1 MKFRKI
7 TALLL
12 VLCMLLSLSISAFA
26 AEADEHTIYDSAPD
40 EEPAISTEAATSG
53 TIQNSGIRWSLDEK
67 GWLTISG
74 SGEAPVFQS
83 ADDQPWAAVRE
94 QITEVWFE
102 DVETLSISDL
112 AYWFEG
118 CTNLTTA
125 ELPLAPVIGK
135 HAFYNCPKLSTLTM
149 YYGETVLKS
158 IGEDAFWR
166 EADAG
171 DTLYIAYII
180 GYPEATV
187 PFYTYDWAASNRSS
201 RYFYDLYGVY
211 QNADAA
217 TTALNGIKKAPGISV
232 QSTGSIIG
240 NCPSCGKYSF
250 QGTYVE
256 VAHSSRGHANYNEC
270 YLCHYVQYL
279 GTYTYKSHGA
289 GGYGSGT
296 CPDCGSHTWVLQSQ
310 QASTCTSNGYRSYS
324 CACGQTK
331 SETIYASGHNYSY
344 GSWEQYS
351 SSQHRRT
358 GSCRNCGD
366 SDYEYASHSM
376 SYGSWSNSS
385 SSQHSRTAS
394 CRTCG
399 YSTTDYGNHS
409 YSTGSWS
416 KYSDTQHR
424 RSKTCSGCGASTYDY
439 ANHSYSY
446 GSLVS
451 DSETQHKRTK
461 TCSACGDSGY
471 EYADHTDANGDGKC
485 DDCGATVSLTI
496 KWDAGTNGGTI
507 DGKTSI
513 TTTGKPN
520 ATATAPTSTPV
531 KAGHAFKGWY
541 TSASGGS
548 LYNTVT
554 ITAAKTFYAQFTANS
569 YSVTWDL
576 GDGTTEETKQ
586 TYGEAFAGQLEDVL
600 PHGRVRFIRRPLVHV
615 VGVALDG
622 DKAGAGHLCRFRRAE
637 VRRHGIVR
645 ILVVILAERDA
656 DREDRRFHAVFLQD
670 RIGERVVAEIAVVE
684 RDDDR
689 LFRQRLAPQDVGLQ
703 LVKGNALRGEEG
715 VQLAPQ
721 LPRHHHALRRQR
733 VHQICRLVKVHAA
746 VYGQPEFAPLRHR
759 RAADAD
765 RLRMLRRDALKDRER
780 RQRRKPRAPAAQV
793 RGQNDLL
800 FKTACFHG
808 CFRLLFFA
816 VCIIPCWF
824 SVCQFGFASESY
836 NNSRNFSLFALESC

>member
-1 MKFRKI
+1 MKMRKI

-12 VLCMLLSLSISAFA
+12 VLCMAFSLSISAFA
-26 AEADEHTIYDSAPD
+26 AEEHDHHEHTVYESAPD
-40 EEPAISTEAATSG
+40 EEIAVQSASGESETSG
-53 TIQNSGIRWSLDEK
+53 TIPGSSIKWSLDSN

-83 ADDQPWAAVRE
+83 ADDQPWATVRE
-94 QITEVWFE
+94 EITEVWFE
-102 DVETLSISDL
+102 DMETLSISDL

-135 HAFYNCPKLSTLTM
+135 HAFYGCSKLSTLTM

-166 EADAG
+166 ETDSG
-171 DTLYIAYII
+171 DTLYIAYLI

-187 PFYTYDWAASNRSS
+187 PFYTYDWAASNRSD

-211 QNADAA
+211 SSTPADS
-217 TTALNGIKKAPGISV
+217 GIKKAPGASV
-232 QSTGSIIG
+232 QSTGTIIG
-240 NCPSCGKYSF
+240 NCPSCGKYAF

-270 YLCHYVQYL
+270 NSCHYVQYL

-310 QASTCTSNGYRSYS
+310 QAATCTSNGYRSYS

-331 SETIYASGHNYSY
+331 SETIYASGHSYSY

-358 GSCRNCGD
+358 GSCRNCGAT
-366 SDYEYASHSM
+366 DYDYASHSM
-376 SYGSWSNSS
+376 SYGSWSNAS

-399 YSTTDYGNHS
+399 YSTTEYGSHS
-409 YSTGSWS
+409 YSTGTWS
-416 KYSDTQHR
+416 KYSDAQHR

-439 ANHSYSY
+439 ADHSYSY
-446 GSLVS
+446 GAWSKV
-451 DSETQHKRTK
+451 DDTQHKRTK
-461 TCSACGDSGY
+461 TCSACGDSG
-471 EYADHTDANGDGKC
+471 EEHADHRDSNADGIC

-496 KWDAGTNGGTI
+496 KWDAGTNGGSI
-507 DGKTSI
+507 DGKASV

-520 ATATAPTSTPV
+520 TTATAPTSMPV
-531 KAGHAFKGWY
+531 KTGHAFKGWY

-569 YSVTWDL
+569 YTLTWDL
-576 GDGTTEETKQ
+576 GNGTTEETKQ
-586 TYGEAFAGQLEDVL
+586 TYGEKLTLPTEPTRKNAEFLGWFTEANGGTQVDANTIYKTDGDSTYYAHWEITEVFSVTVPVTLPLIVDEGGEVHVGAAEIINASTGDVIVSSVSISTKNGWQLVPYTTDMAHAKVDAKQLGFKINDSVTTKTGDAETFSLTSPWTIAENGKLPLSYDAVVSAVSQPVTEQDVL
-600 PHGRVRFIRRPLVHV
+600 SV
-615 VGVALDG
+615 VFVLEW
-622 DKAGAGHLCRFRRAE
+622 K
-637 VRRHGIVR
+637 
-645 ILVVILAERDA
+645 
-656 DREDRRFHAVFLQD
+656 
-670 RIGERVVAEIAVVE
+670 GE
-684 RDDDR
+684 
-689 LFRQRLAPQDVGLQ
+689 
-703 LVKGNALRGEEG
+703 
-715 VQLAPQ
+715 
-721 LPRHHHALRRQR
+721 
-733 VHQICRLVKVHAA
+733 
-746 VYGQPEFAPLRHR
+746 
-759 RAADAD
+759 
-765 RLRMLRRDALKDRER
+765 
-780 RQRRKPRAPAAQV
+780 
-793 RGQNDLL
+793 
-800 FKTACFHG
+800 
-808 CFRLLFFA
+808 
-816 VCIIPCWF
+816 
-824 SVCQFGFASESY
+824 
-836 NNSRNFSLFALESC
+836 

>member
-1 MKFRKI
+1 MMKNFKKF

-12 VLCMLLSLSISAFA
+12 ALCMVFSLSISAFA
-26 AEADEHTIYDSAPD
+26 AEEHDHHEHTVYESAPD
-40 EEPAISTEAATSG
+40 EEIAVQSASGESETSG
-53 TIQNSGIRWSLDEK
+53 TIPGSSIKWSLDSN

-83 ADDQPWAAVRE
+83 ADDQPWATVRE
-94 QITEVWFE
+94 EITEVWFE
-102 DVETLSISDL
+102 DMETLSISDL

-135 HAFYNCPKLSTLTM
+135 HAFYGCSKLSTLTM

-166 EADAG
+166 ETDSG
-171 DTLYIAYII
+171 DTLYIAYLI

-187 PFYTYDWAASNRSS
+187 PFYTYDWAASNRSD

-211 QNADAA
+211 SSTPADSS
-217 TTALNGIKKAPGISV
+217 IKKAPGASV
-232 QSTGSIIG
+232 QSTGTIIG
-240 NCPSCGKYSF
+240 NCPSCGKYAF

-270 YLCHYVQYL
+270 NSCHYVQYL

-289 GGYGSGT
+289 GAYGSGT
-296 CPDCGSHTWVLQSQ
+296 CPDCGSHTWVLDYES
-310 QASTCTSNGYRSYS
+310 AATCTSNGYRSYS
-324 CACGQTK
+324 CVCGQTK
-331 SETIYASGHNYSY
+331 SETIYASGHSYSY
-344 GSWEQYS
+344 GSWTQYS
-351 SSQHRRT
+351 SSQHRRE
-358 GSCRNCGD
+358 SYCRNCGD

-439 ANHSYSY
+439 ADHSYSY
-446 GSLVS
+446 GSWTKADDV
-451 DSETQHKRTK
+451 QHKRTK
-461 TCSACGDSGY
+461 TCSACKTSSE
-471 EYADHTDANGDGKC
+471 EYADHVDANGDGKC

-496 KWDAGTNGGTI
+496 KWDAGSNGGTI
-507 DGKTSI
+507 DSKASI

-520 ATATAPTSTPV
+520 ATAAAPTSTPV

-569 YSVTWDL
+569 YTLTWDF

-586 TYGEAFAGQLEDVL
+586 TYGEKLVLPTEPTRKNAQFLGWFTEVTGGTQVDANTIYKTDADSTYYAHWEITEVFSVTVPVTLPLIVDEGGAVHVGAAEIINASTGDVIVSSVSISTKNGWQLVPYTTDMAHEKVDAQLLGFKINNAQTSKTGDAETFTLSAPWTIAENDRLPINYDAVVSAVSQPVTEQDVL
-600 PHGRVRFIRRPLVHV
+600 SV
-615 VGVALDG
+615 VFVLEW
-622 DKAGAGHLCRFRRAE
+622 K
-637 VRRHGIVR
+637 
-645 ILVVILAERDA
+645 
-656 DREDRRFHAVFLQD
+656 
-670 RIGERVVAEIAVVE
+670 GE
-684 RDDDR
+684 
-689 LFRQRLAPQDVGLQ
+689 
-703 LVKGNALRGEEG
+703 
-715 VQLAPQ
+715 
-721 LPRHHHALRRQR
+721 
-733 VHQICRLVKVHAA
+733 
-746 VYGQPEFAPLRHR
+746 
-759 RAADAD
+759 
-765 RLRMLRRDALKDRER
+765 
-780 RQRRKPRAPAAQV
+780 
-793 RGQNDLL
+793 
-800 FKTACFHG
+800 
-808 CFRLLFFA
+808 
-816 VCIIPCWF
+816 
-824 SVCQFGFASESY
+824 
-836 NNSRNFSLFALESC
+836 

>member
-12 VLCMLLSLSISAFA
+12 VLCMMLSLSISAFA
-26 AEADEHTIYDSAPD
+26 ADDVVA
-40 EEPAISTEAATSG
+40 SG
-53 TIQNSGIRWSLDEK
+53 TIQNSGIRWELNGN

-83 ADDQPWAAVRE
+83 ADDQPWAEYRE
-94 QITEVWFE
+94 QITEVWY
-102 DVETLSISDL
+102 DDMSTLTISDL

-118 CTNLTTA
+118 CTALTTA
-125 ELPLAPVIGK
+125 ELPLAPVIGN
-135 HAFYNCPKLSTLTM
+135 HAFYGCDNLNTITM

-217 TTALNGIKKAPGISV
+217 TTAPSGIKKAPGISV

-310 QASTCTSNGYRSYS
+310 QAATCTSNGYRSYS

-331 SETIYASGHNYSY
+331 NETIYATGHSYSY

-351 SSQHRRT
+351 ASQHRREAY
-358 GSCRNCGD
+358 CRNCGD

-446 GSLVS
+446 GSWVS

-485 DDCGATVSLTI
+485 DDCGATVSLTVT
-496 KWDAGTNGGTI
+496 WDAGSNGGTI
-507 DGKTSI
+507 DGKASFSETVKLNS
-513 TTTGKPN
+513 KP
-520 ATATAPTSTPV
+520 TAPGSVPV
-531 KAGHAFKGWY
+531 KTGYTFKGWF
-541 TSASGGS
+541 TSKTGGS
-548 LYNTVT
+548 LYSTVT
-554 ITAAKTFYAQFTANS
+554 ITSSTTFYAQFAANK
-569 YSVTWDL
+569 YTVTWDL
-576 GDGTTEETKQ
+576 GTGQSETTEQ
-586 TYGEAFAGQLEDVL
+586 TYGEKLLL
-600 PHGRVRFIRRPLVHV
+600 PKDPERKNAEFLGWFTE
-615 VGVALDG
+615 
-622 DKAGAGHLCRFRRAE
+622 KAGGTE
-637 VRRHGIVR
+637 VNSNTIYTTDGEITYYAHWEITEVFSVTVPVTLPLIVD
-645 ILVVILAERDA
+645 ES
-656 DREDRRFHAVFLQD
+656 
-670 RIGERVVAEIAVVE
+670 GEVHTGTAEIINGSTGEVVVSSVSISTKNGWQIVPYTTDMAHEKVDAQLLGFKINGAQTTKNGNAETFALSAPWEIAENSRMTLSYDAVVSAVSKAITE
-684 RDDDR
+684 QEV
-689 LFRQRLAPQDVGLQ
+689 LSVVFVLEWG
-703 LVKGNALRGEEG
+703 GE
-715 VQLAPQ
+715 
-721 LPRHHHALRRQR
+721 
-733 VHQICRLVKVHAA
+733 
-746 VYGQPEFAPLRHR
+746 
-759 RAADAD
+759 
-765 RLRMLRRDALKDRER
+765 
-780 RQRRKPRAPAAQV
+780 
-793 RGQNDLL
+793 
-800 FKTACFHG
+800 
-808 CFRLLFFA
+808 
-816 VCIIPCWF
+816 
-824 SVCQFGFASESY
+824 
-836 NNSRNFSLFALESC
+836 

>member
-12 VLCMLLSLSISAFA
+12 VLCMLLSLSISVFA

-40 EEPAISTEAATSG
+40 EETAVSTEAATSG
-53 TIQNSGIRWSLDEK
+53 TIQNSSIRWSLDEK

-83 ADDQPWAAVRE
+83 ADDQPWAAVRD

-102 DVETLSISDL
+102 DVETLSIPDL
-112 AYWFEG
+112 AYWFED
-118 CTNLTTA
+118 CVNLTTA
-125 ELPLAPVIGK
+125 ELPLAPTIGK

-149 YYGETVLKS
+149 YYGETVLNS

-166 EADAG
+166 EDDSG

-187 PFYTYDWAASNRSS
+187 PFYTYDWVASNRSS

-310 QASTCTSNGYRSYS
+310 QAATCTSNGYRSYS

-331 SETIYASGHNYSY
+331 SETIYSSGHSYSY

-358 GSCRNCGD
+358 GSCRNCGAT
-366 SDYEYASHSM
+366 DYDYASHSM

-416 KYSDTQHR
+416 KYSNTQHR

-446 GSLVS
+446 GSWVS

-496 KWDAGTNGGTI
+496 KWDAGSNGGTI
-507 DGKTSI
+507 DGKASFSETM
-513 TTTGKPN
+513 KPN
-520 ATATAPTSTPV
+520 SKPTAPSASPV
-531 KAGHAFKGWY
+531 KTGYTFKNWY
-541 TSASGGS
+541 TEKTGGK

-554 ITAAKTFYAQFTANS
+554 SITASTTFYAQFEANK
-569 YSVTWDL
+569 YVVTWDL
-576 GDGTTEETKQ
+576 GTGQSETTEQ
-586 TYGEAFAGQLEDVL
+586 TYGEKLLL
-600 PHGRVRFIRRPLVHV
+600 PTEPTRKNAEFLGWFTEKDGGTEVTTNTVFKETAATMYYAHWEVTELFSVTVPATLPLVV
-615 VGVALDG
+615 DESGKAYVASASIVNNSTGDVKVSSVSVTSKNGWEFVPYSTNMAKAKVDAKQVGFKINSSETSKTGDSEVFTLAAPWTVKEADALSINYD
-622 DKAGAGHLCRFRRAE
+622 
-637 VRRHGIVR
+637 
-645 ILVVILAERDA
+645 
-656 DREDRRFHAVFLQD
+656 
-670 RIGERVVAEIAVVE
+670 AVVS
-684 RDDDR
+684 
-689 LFRQRLAPQDVGLQ
+689 
-703 LVKGNALRGEEG
+703 
-715 VQLAPQ
+715 
-721 LPRHHHALRRQR
+721 
-733 VHQICRLVKVHAA
+733 A
-746 VYGQPEFAPLRHR
+746 VSQPVTGQEI
-759 RAADAD
+759 
-765 RLRMLRRDALKDRER
+765 M
-780 RQRRKPRAPAAQV
+780 
-793 RGQNDLL
+793 
-800 FKTACFHG
+800 
-808 CFRLLFFA
+808 
-816 VCIIPCWF
+816 
-824 SVCQFGFASESY
+824 SVVFV
-836 NNSRNFSLFALESC
+836 LEWA

>member
-1 MKFRKI
+1 MKMRKI
-7 TALLL
+7 IALLL
-12 VLCMLLSLSISAFA
+12 ALCMLLSLSISAFA
-26 AEADEHTIYDSAPD
+26 ADDVVA
-40 EEPAISTEAATSG
+40 SG
-53 TIQNSGIRWSLDEK
+53 TIPDSKIKWALDSN

-83 ADDQPWAAVRE
+83 ADGQPWAEYRE

-102 DVETLSISDL
+102 DMETLNIPDL

-118 CTNLTTA
+118 CTALTTA
-125 ELPLAPVIGK
+125 ELPLAPVIGTR
-135 HAFYNCPKLSTLTM
+135 AFYGCSKLNTITM

-166 EADAG
+166 ETDSG

-187 PFYTYDWAASNRSS
+187 PFYTYDWAASNRNS

-211 QNADAA
+211 PNAD
-217 TTALNGIKKAPGISV
+217 TVNTAVNTASVSGIQKAPGISLTA
-232 QSTGSIIG
+232 STGIVG
-240 NCPSCGKYSF
+240 TCPSCKQYSL
-250 QGTYVE
+250 QGTYVSTT
-256 VAHSSRGHANYNEC
+256 HTSRGHAEYYEC
-270 YLCHYVQYL
+270 YKCHYTKNL
-279 GTYTYKSHGA
+279 GTYVYKDHGS
-289 GGYGSGT
+289 GSYGSWT
-296 CPDCGSHTWVLQSQ
+296 CPSCGSHTWILQNE
-310 QASTCTSNGYRSYS
+310 QAATCTSNGYRSYY

-344 GSWEQYS
+344 GSWTQYS
-351 SSQHRRT
+351 SSQHRREAY
-358 GSCRNCGD
+358 CRNCGD

-446 GSLVS
+446 GSWVS

-461 TCSACGDSGY
+461 TCSACGDSDY

-569 YSVTWDL
+569 YTLTWDL
-576 GDGTTEETKQ
+576 GNGTTEETKQ
-586 TYGEAFAGQLEDVL
+586 TYGEKLTLPTEPTRKNAEFLGWFTEANGGTQVDANTIYKTDGDSTYYAHWEITEVFSVTVPVTLPLIVDEGGEVHVGAAEIINASTGDVIVSSVSISTKNGWQLVPYTTDMAHAKVDAKQLGFKINDSVTTKTGDAETFSLTSPWMIAENGKLPLTYDAVVSAVSQPVTEQDVL
-600 PHGRVRFIRRPLVHV
+600 SV
-615 VGVALDG
+615 VFVLEW
-622 DKAGAGHLCRFRRAE
+622 K
-637 VRRHGIVR
+637 
-645 ILVVILAERDA
+645 
-656 DREDRRFHAVFLQD
+656 
-670 RIGERVVAEIAVVE
+670 GE
-684 RDDDR
+684 
-689 LFRQRLAPQDVGLQ
+689 
-703 LVKGNALRGEEG
+703 
-715 VQLAPQ
+715 
-721 LPRHHHALRRQR
+721 
-733 VHQICRLVKVHAA
+733 
-746 VYGQPEFAPLRHR
+746 
-759 RAADAD
+759 
-765 RLRMLRRDALKDRER
+765 
-780 RQRRKPRAPAAQV
+780 
-793 RGQNDLL
+793 
-800 FKTACFHG
+800 
-808 CFRLLFFA
+808 
-816 VCIIPCWF
+816 
-824 SVCQFGFASESY
+824 
-836 NNSRNFSLFALESC
+836 

>member
-1 MKFRKI
+1 MMKNFKKF
-7 TALLL
+7 TAFVLA
-12 VLCMLLSLSISAFA
+12 LCMLFSLSVAAFA
-26 AEADEHTIYDSAPD
+26 AEADEHTIYDSVPD
-40 EEPAISTEAATSG
+40 EETVVSSEAATSG
-53 TIQNSGIRWSLDEK
+53 TIQNSGIRWELDNK

-83 ADDQPWAAVRE
+83 ADDQPWAAVSD

-102 DVETLSISDL
+102 DVETLTIPDL

-118 CTNLTTA
+118 CVNLTTA
-125 ELPLAPVIGK
+125 ELPLAPVIGR

-149 YYGETVLKS
+149 YYGETVLNS

-166 EADAG
+166 ETDSG

-217 TTALNGIKKAPGISV
+217 TTTTNGIKKAPGISV

-270 YLCHYVQYL
+270 YACHYVQYL

-289 GGYGSGT
+289 GAYGSGT
-296 CPDCGSHTWVLQSQ
+296 CPECGSHTWILQNE
-310 QASTCTSNGYRSYS
+310 QAATCTSNGYRSYS

-331 SETIYASGHNYSY
+331 SETIYASGHSYSY

-358 GSCRNCGD
+358 GSCRNCGAT
-366 SDYEYASHSM
+366 DYDYASHSM

-409 YSTGSWS
+409 YTTGSWS

-446 GSLVS
+446 GSWMS

-471 EYADHTDANGDGKC
+471 EYADHTDANSDGKC

-531 KAGHAFKGWY
+531 KTGHAFKGWY

-548 LYNTVT
+548 LYNTLT

-569 YSVTWDL
+569 YTLTWDL
-576 GDGTTEETKQ
+576 GNGTTEETKQ
-586 TYGEAFAGQLEDVL
+586 TYGEKLTLPTEPTRKNAEFLGWFTEANGGTQVDANTIYKTDADSTYYAHWEITEVFSVTVPVTLPLIVDEGGEVHVGAAEIINASTGDVIVSSVSISTKNGWQLVPYTTDMAHAKVDAKQLGFKINDSVTTKTGDAETFSLTSPWKIAENGKLPLSYDAVVSAVSQPVTEQDVL
-600 PHGRVRFIRRPLVHV
+600 SV
-615 VGVALDG
+615 VFVLEW
-622 DKAGAGHLCRFRRAE
+622 K
-637 VRRHGIVR
+637 
-645 ILVVILAERDA
+645 
-656 DREDRRFHAVFLQD
+656 
-670 RIGERVVAEIAVVE
+670 GE
-684 RDDDR
+684 
-689 LFRQRLAPQDVGLQ
+689 
-703 LVKGNALRGEEG
+703 
-715 VQLAPQ
+715 
-721 LPRHHHALRRQR
+721 
-733 VHQICRLVKVHAA
+733 
-746 VYGQPEFAPLRHR
+746 
-759 RAADAD
+759 
-765 RLRMLRRDALKDRER
+765 
-780 RQRRKPRAPAAQV
+780 
-793 RGQNDLL
+793 
-800 FKTACFHG
+800 
-808 CFRLLFFA
+808 
-816 VCIIPCWF
+816 
-824 SVCQFGFASESY
+824 
-836 NNSRNFSLFALESC
+836 

>member
-12 VLCMLLSLSISAFA
+12 VLCMLLSLSISVFA

-40 EEPAISTEAATSG
+40 EEPVVSSEAATSG
-53 TIQNSGIRWSLDEK
+53 TIQNSSIRWSLDEK

-83 ADDQPWAAVRE
+83 ADDQPWAAVRD

-102 DVETLSISDL
+102 DVETLTIPDL

-118 CTNLTTA
+118 CVNLTTA

-149 YYGETVLKS
+149 YYGEAVLNS

-166 EADAG
+166 ENDSS
-171 DTLYIAYII
+171 DTLYIGYLI
-180 GYPEATV
+180 GYPKSSV
-187 PFYTYDWAASNRSS
+187 PFHTYDWAASNRSS

-217 TTALNGIKKAPGISV
+217 TTAPNGIKKAPGISV

-310 QASTCTSNGYRSYS
+310 QAATCTSNGYRSYS

-331 SETIYASGHNYSY
+331 SETIYSSGHSYSY

-351 SSQHRRT
+351 ASQHRREAY
-358 GSCRNCGD
+358 CRNCGD

-409 YSTGSWS
+409 FTTGSWS
-416 KYSDTQHR
+416 KYSDAQHR

-439 ANHSYSY
+439 ADHSYSY
-446 GSLVS
+446 GSWTKADDV
-451 DSETQHKRTK
+451 QHKRMK
-461 TCSACGDSGY
+461 TCSACKTSSE
-471 EYADHTDANGDGKC
+471 EYADHVDANGDGKC
-485 DDCGATVSLTI
+485 DDCGATVSLTVT
-496 KWDAGTNGGTI
+496 WDAGSNGGTI
-507 DGKTSI
+507 DGKAAYSETVQPNS
-513 TTTGKPN
+513 KPTIP
-520 ATATAPTSTPV
+520 ASLPV
-531 KAGHAFKGWY
+531 KKGHSFKGWY
-541 TSASGGS
+541 TAKTGGK

-554 ITAAKTFYAQFTANS
+554 SITASTTFYAQFEANQ
-569 YSVTWDL
+569 YVVTWDI
-576 GDGTTEETKQ
+576 GTGKTETTNQ
-586 TYGEAFAGQLEDVL
+586 TYGEKLVL
-600 PHGRVRFIRRPLVHV
+600 PTEPSRKNAEFLGWFTEATGGTQVTENDVFTETADKTYYAHWEITEVFSVTVPVTLPLVV
-615 VGVALDG
+615 DESG
-622 DKAGAGHLCRFRRAE
+622 E
-637 VRRHGIVR
+637 VHTGS
-645 ILVVILAERDA
+645 
-656 DREDRRFHAVFLQD
+656 
-670 RIGERVVAEIAVVE
+670 AEIINASTGTVVVSSVSISTKNGWQLVPYTTDMAHEKVDAKLLGFKINDAQTNKTGDTEIFSLTSPWEIAENSRLPLSYDAVVSAVSKAVTE
-684 RDDDR
+684 QEV
-689 LFRQRLAPQDVGLQ
+689 LSIVFVLEWG
-703 LVKGNALRGEEG
+703 GE
-715 VQLAPQ
+715 
-721 LPRHHHALRRQR
+721 
-733 VHQICRLVKVHAA
+733 
-746 VYGQPEFAPLRHR
+746 
-759 RAADAD
+759 
-765 RLRMLRRDALKDRER
+765 
-780 RQRRKPRAPAAQV
+780 
-793 RGQNDLL
+793 
-800 FKTACFHG
+800 
-808 CFRLLFFA
+808 
-816 VCIIPCWF
+816 
-824 SVCQFGFASESY
+824 
-836 NNSRNFSLFALESC
+836 

>member
-1 MKFRKI
+1 MMKNFKKF

-12 VLCMLLSLSISAFA
+12 ALCMVFSLSISAFA
-26 AEADEHTIYDSAPD
+26 VEDHEHTVYESAPD
-40 EEPAISTEAATSG
+40 EEIAVQSVSGEAATSG
-53 TIQNSGIRWSLDEK
+53 TIPGSSIKWSLDSK

-83 ADDQPWAAVRE
+83 ADDQPWAAVRD

-102 DVETLSISDL
+102 DVDTLTIPDL

-118 CTNLTTA
+118 CVNLTTA

-149 YYGETVLKS
+149 YYGETVLNS

-166 EADAG
+166 EADSG

-270 YLCHYVQYL
+270 NSCHYVQYL
-279 GTYTYKSHGA
+279 GTYTTKSHGSGA
-289 GGYGSGT
+289 YGSGT
-296 CPDCGSHTWVLQSQ
+296 CPECGSHTWVLQSQ
-310 QASTCTSNGYRSYS
+310 QAATCTSNGYRNYS

-331 SETIYASGHNYSY
+331 SETIYSSGHSYRY
-344 GSWEQYS
+344 GSWEEYS
-351 SSQHRRT
+351 STQHRREAY
-358 GSCRNCGD
+358 CRNCGD

-399 YSTTDYGNHS
+399 YSTTEYGNHS

-439 ANHSYSY
+439 ADHSYSY
-446 GSLVS
+446 GSWTKA
-451 DSETQHKRTK
+451 DDAQHKRTK
-461 TCSACGDSGY
+461 TCSVCKASSE
-471 EYADHTDANGDGKC
+471 EYADHVDSNGDGKC
-485 DDCGATVSLTI
+485 DDCGATVSLTVT
-496 KWDAGTNGGTI
+496 WDAGSNGGTI
-507 DGKTSI
+507 DGKASFSETVKLNS
-513 TTTGKPN
+513 KP
-520 ATATAPTSTPV
+520 TAPGSVPV
-531 KAGHAFKGWY
+531 KTGYTFKGWF
-541 TSASGGS
+541 TAKTGGS
-548 LYNTVT
+548 LYSTVT
-554 ITAAKTFYAQFTANS
+554 ITSSTTFYAQFAANK
-569 YSVTWDL
+569 YTVTWDL
-576 GDGTTEETKQ
+576 GIGQSETTEQ
-586 TYGEAFAGQLEDVL
+586 TYGEKLLL
-600 PHGRVRFIRRPLVHV
+600 PKDPERKNAEFLGWFTEKDGGTEVTANTVFKETAATTYYAHWEITELFSVTVPATLPLVV
-615 VGVALDG
+615 DEAGKVYVASASIVNNSTGDVMVSSVSVTSKNGWEFVPYSSNMAKAKVDAKQVGFKINSSETSKTGDSEVFTLAAPWTVKEADALSINYD
-622 DKAGAGHLCRFRRAE
+622 
-637 VRRHGIVR
+637 
-645 ILVVILAERDA
+645 
-656 DREDRRFHAVFLQD
+656 
-670 RIGERVVAEIAVVE
+670 AVVS
-684 RDDDR
+684 
-689 LFRQRLAPQDVGLQ
+689 
-703 LVKGNALRGEEG
+703 
-715 VQLAPQ
+715 
-721 LPRHHHALRRQR
+721 
-733 VHQICRLVKVHAA
+733 A
-746 VYGQPEFAPLRHR
+746 VSQPVTGQEI
-759 RAADAD
+759 
-765 RLRMLRRDALKDRER
+765 M
-780 RQRRKPRAPAAQV
+780 
-793 RGQNDLL
+793 
-800 FKTACFHG
+800 
-808 CFRLLFFA
+808 
-816 VCIIPCWF
+816 
-824 SVCQFGFASESY
+824 SVVFV
-836 NNSRNFSLFALESC
+836 LEWA

>member
-1 MKFRKI
+1 MMKNFKKF

-12 VLCMLLSLSISAFA
+12 ALCMVFSLSISAFA
-26 AEADEHTIYDSAPD
+26 VEDHEHTVYESAPD
-40 EEPAISTEAATSG
+40 EEIAVQSVSGEAATSG
-53 TIQNSGIRWSLDEK
+53 TIPGSSIKWSLDSK

-74 SGEAPVFQS
+74 SGEAPVFTS

-149 YYGETVLKS
+149 YYGETVLNS

-166 EADAG
+166 EADSG

-187 PFYTYDWAASNRSS
+187 PFYTYDWAASNRSN

-211 QNADAA
+211 PNAD
-217 TTALNGIKKAPGISV
+217 TANTAVNTASVSGIQKAPGISLTA
-232 QSTGSIIG
+232 STGIVG
-240 NCPSCGKYSF
+240 TCPSCKQYSL
-250 QGTYVE
+250 QGTYVSTT
-256 VAHSSRGHANYNEC
+256 HTSRGHQEYYEC
-270 YLCHYVQYL
+270 YKCHYVQNL
-279 GTYTYKSHGA
+279 GTYVYKDHGS
-289 GGYGSGT
+289 GSYGSWT
-296 CPDCGSHTWVLQSQ
+296 CPDCGSHTWVLDYEND
-310 QASTCTSNGYRSYS
+310 ATCTRNGYREYS
-324 CACGQTK
+324 CDCGQSK
-331 SETIYASGHNYSY
+331 RETIYATGHSYSY
-344 GSWEQYS
+344 GSWEEYS
-351 SSQHRRT
+351 SSQHRREAY
-358 GSCRNCGD
+358 CRNCGD

-439 ANHSYSY
+439 ADHSYSY
-446 GSLVS
+446 GSWTRA
-451 DSETQHKRTK
+451 DDTQHKRTK
-461 TCSACGDSGY
+461 TCSACKTSSE
-471 EYADHTDANGDGKC
+471 EYADHVDANGDGKC
-485 DDCGATVSLTI
+485 DDCSATVSLTI
-496 KWDAGTNGGTI
+496 TWDAGTNGGTI

-569 YSVTWDL
+569 YSITWDL
-576 GDGTTEETKQ
+576 SNGNTETTKQ
-586 TYGEAFAGQLEDVL
+586 AYGEALVLPTEPTRKNAEFLGWFTEVNGGTQVDANTIYKTDADSTYYAHWEITEVFSVTVPVTLPLIVDEGGEVHVGAAEIINASTGDVIVSSVSISTKNGWQLVPFATDMAHEKVDARLLGFKINDSETTKTGDAETFSLTSPWTIAENGKLPLSYDAVVSAVSQPVTEQDVL
-600 PHGRVRFIRRPLVHV
+600 SV
-615 VGVALDG
+615 VFVLEW
-622 DKAGAGHLCRFRRAE
+622 K
-637 VRRHGIVR
+637 
-645 ILVVILAERDA
+645 
-656 DREDRRFHAVFLQD
+656 
-670 RIGERVVAEIAVVE
+670 GE
-684 RDDDR
+684 
-689 LFRQRLAPQDVGLQ
+689 
-703 LVKGNALRGEEG
+703 
-715 VQLAPQ
+715 
-721 LPRHHHALRRQR
+721 
-733 VHQICRLVKVHAA
+733 
-746 VYGQPEFAPLRHR
+746 
-759 RAADAD
+759 
-765 RLRMLRRDALKDRER
+765 
-780 RQRRKPRAPAAQV
+780 
-793 RGQNDLL
+793 
-800 FKTACFHG
+800 
-808 CFRLLFFA
+808 
-816 VCIIPCWF
+816 
-824 SVCQFGFASESY
+824 
-836 NNSRNFSLFALESC
+836 

>member
-1 MKFRKI
+1 MMRNFKKF
-7 TALLL
+7 TAFVLA
-12 VLCMLLSLSISAFA
+12 LCMLFSLSVAAFA
-26 AEADEHTIYDSAPD
+26 AEADEHTVYESAL
-40 EEPAISTEAATSG
+40 EEEINVQSAEAATSG
-53 TIQNSGIRWSLDEK
+53 TIPGSTIKWSLDSK
-67 GWLTISG
+67 GWLTVSG

-83 ADDQPWAAVRE
+83 ADDQPWAAVRD

-102 DVETLSISDL
+102 DVETLSIPDL

-118 CTNLTTA
+118 CVNLTTA
-125 ELPLAPVIGK
+125 ELPLAPTIGK

-149 YYGETVLKS
+149 YYGETVLNS

-166 EADAG
+166 ENDSG
-171 DTLYIAYII
+171 DTLYIGYLI
-180 GYPEATV
+180 GYPKSSV
-187 PFYTYDWAASNRSS
+187 PFHTYDWTASNRSE

-211 QNADAA
+211 QNADAGSA
-217 TTALNGIKKAPGISV
+217 APNGIKKAPGISV

-289 GGYGSGT
+289 GAYGSGT
-296 CPDCGSHTWVLQSQ
+296 CPDCGSHTWILQNE
-310 QASTCTSNGYRSYS
+310 QAATCTSNGYRSYS

-331 SETIYASGHNYSY
+331 SETIYSSGHSYSY

-351 SSQHRRT
+351 ASQHRREAY
-358 GSCRNCGD
+358 CRNCGD

-446 GSLVS
+446 GSWVS

-461 TCSACGDSGY
+461 TCSTCGDSGY

-485 DDCGATVSLTI
+485 DDCGATVSQTVT
-496 KWDAGTNGGTI
+496 WDAGSNGGTI
-507 DGKTSI
+507 DGKAAYSETVQPNS
-513 TTTGKPN
+513 KPTIP
-520 ATATAPTSTPV
+520 ASLPV
-531 KAGHAFKGWY
+531 KKGNSFKGWY
-541 TSASGGS
+541 TAKTGGK

-554 ITAAKTFYAQFTANS
+554 SITASTTFYAQFEANK
-569 YSVTWDL
+569 YVVTWDL
-576 GDGTTEETKQ
+576 GTGKTETTNQ
-586 TYGEAFAGQLEDVL
+586 TYGEKLALPTEPTRKNAEFLGWFTEANGGTQVTANDVFTETTDKTYYAHWEITEVFSVTVPVTL
-600 PHGRVRFIRRPLVHV
+600 PLIVDEGGEVHV
-615 VGVALDG
+615 
-622 DKAGAGHLCRFRRAE
+622 GA
-637 VRRHGIVR
+637 
-645 ILVVILAERDA
+645 
-656 DREDRRFHAVFLQD
+656 
-670 RIGERVVAEIAVVE
+670 AEIINASTGDVIVSSVSISTKNGWQLVPYTTDMAHEKVDAKLLGFKINDAQSNKTGDTEIFSLTSPWEIAENSRLPLSYDAVVSAVSKAVTE
-684 RDDDR
+684 QEV
-689 LFRQRLAPQDVGLQ
+689 LSIVFVLEWG
-703 LVKGNALRGEEG
+703 GE
-715 VQLAPQ
+715 
-721 LPRHHHALRRQR
+721 
-733 VHQICRLVKVHAA
+733 
-746 VYGQPEFAPLRHR
+746 
-759 RAADAD
+759 
-765 RLRMLRRDALKDRER
+765 
-780 RQRRKPRAPAAQV
+780 
-793 RGQNDLL
+793 
-800 FKTACFHG
+800 
-808 CFRLLFFA
+808 
-816 VCIIPCWF
+816 
-824 SVCQFGFASESY
+824 
-836 NNSRNFSLFALESC
+836 

>member
-40 EEPAISTEAATSG
+40 EEIATQSESASSG
-53 TIQNSGIRWSLDEK
+53 TIPGSKIKWELNEHN
-67 GWLTISG
+67 WLTISG
-74 SGEAPVFQS
+74 SGDCEPFTS
-83 ADDQPWAAVRE
+83 KDDQPWAAVRD
-94 QITEVWFE
+94 QITQVWF
-102 DVETLSISDL
+102 DDMDALRIADL
-112 AYWFEG
+112 AYWFED
-118 CTNLTTA
+118 CVNLTTA
-125 ELPLAPVIGK
+125 EIPSTTPTIGK
-135 HAFYNCPKLSTLTM
+135 HAFYNCPKLSTLTI
-149 YYGETVLKS
+149 YYGEDILES
-158 IGEDAFWR
+158 IGEEAFWR
-166 EADAG
+166 ETDSG
-171 DTLYIAYII
+171 DTLYIGYLI
-180 GYPEATV
+180 GYPKSSV
-187 PFYTYDWAASNRSS
+187 PFHDYDWSSSNRNE
-201 RYFYDLYGVY
+201 RYFYDLYGSNSGGTMSASDVSL
-211 QNADAA
+211 
-217 TTALNGIKKAPGISV
+217 T
-232 QSTGSIIG
+232 STGSIIG

-310 QASTCTSNGYRSYS
+310 QAATCISNGYRSYS

-331 SETIYASGHNYSY
+331 NETIYATGHSYSY

-351 SSQHRRT
+351 ASQHRREAY
-358 GSCRNCGD
+358 CRNCGD

-385 SSQHSRTAS
+385 SSQHSRSAT

-399 YSTTDYGNHS
+399 YSTTEYSSHS

-439 ANHSYSY
+439 ADHSYSY
-446 GSLVS
+446 GSWVS
-451 DSETQHKRTK
+451 DNETQHKRSK
-461 TCSACGDSGY
+461 TCSACGDSSY

-496 KWDAGTNGGTI
+496 TWDAGTNGGTI
-507 DGKTSI
+507 DGKASI

-569 YSVTWDL
+569 YTLTWDL
-576 GDGTTEETKQ
+576 GNGTTEETKQ
-586 TYGEAFAGQLEDVL
+586 TYGEKLTLPTEPSRKNAEFLGWFTESVGGTQVDANTVYKTDADSTYYAHWEITEVFSVTVPVTLPLVVDESGEVHVGAAEIINASTGDVIVSSVSISAKNGWQLVPYTTDMAHAKVDAKQLGFKINDSVTTKTGDAEAFSLTSPWTIAENGKLPLTYDAVVSAVSQPVTEQDVL
-600 PHGRVRFIRRPLVHV
+600 SV
-615 VGVALDG
+615 VFVLEW
-622 DKAGAGHLCRFRRAE
+622 K
-637 VRRHGIVR
+637 
-645 ILVVILAERDA
+645 
-656 DREDRRFHAVFLQD
+656 
-670 RIGERVVAEIAVVE
+670 GE
-684 RDDDR
+684 
-689 LFRQRLAPQDVGLQ
+689 
-703 LVKGNALRGEEG
+703 
-715 VQLAPQ
+715 
-721 LPRHHHALRRQR
+721 
-733 VHQICRLVKVHAA
+733 
-746 VYGQPEFAPLRHR
+746 
-759 RAADAD
+759 
-765 RLRMLRRDALKDRER
+765 
-780 RQRRKPRAPAAQV
+780 
-793 RGQNDLL
+793 
-800 FKTACFHG
+800 
-808 CFRLLFFA
+808 
-816 VCIIPCWF
+816 
-824 SVCQFGFASESY
+824 
-836 NNSRNFSLFALESC
+836 